1 MNMLMRKRAGV
12 GAAAAVNTATQ
23 TGIGA
28 MNIASEIISSGAVY
42 LLAAAAATGI
52 GAGYLGA
59 KITSHGKQDE
69 DTAKKEYENE
79 RLKAD
84 LGYLSTKTKSEYQQF
99 KEKQAVKPARV
110 IA

>member
-1 MNMLMRKRAGV
+1 MGKRAAV
-12 GAAAAVNTATQ
+12 GAAMNTATQ
-23 TGIGA
+23 AGIGA
-28 MNIASEIISSGAVY
+28 MNMASEIISSGAVY

-59 KITSHGKQDE
+59 KITAHGKQDE
-69 DTAKKEYENE
+69 ATAKKEYENE

-84 LGYLSTKTKSEYQQF
+84 LGYLSTKTKSEYQKF
-99 KEKQAVKPARV
+99 KEKQSVKPARV

>member
-1 MNMLMRKRAGV
+1 MNIRMVKRAAV
-12 GAAAAVNTATQ
+12 GAAMNTATQ
-23 TGIGA
+23 AGVGV
-28 MNIASEIISSGAVY
+28 MNVASEIISSGAVY

-59 KITSHGKQDE
+59 KITAHGKQDE

-84 LGYLSTKTKSEYQQF
+84 LGYLSTKAKSEYQQF